1 MQQWLSSPPS
11 WMQQGYSWSKQLMS
25 VKKPVLM
32 PIGLRKSAKMLWRN
46 CTLSTSSADHTQ
58 SLALALTLDLFRI
71 GATDVCFNY
80 QLPSWKCSIEAPMLR
95 WERHTLLAAS
105 CILFVRAIMVQL
117 PFFAHTQALGTVHIF
132 SSTRNSYLF
141 TWLPSSV
148 FDDSF
153 CSDMFWKGPWQQQN
167 DRCLQHCPCV
177 GSLPS

>member
-1 MQQWLSSPPS
+1 MVWKIWLK
-11 WMQQGYSWSKQLMS
+11 SKY
-25 VKKPVLM
+25 
-32 PIGLRKSAKMLWRN
+32 
-46 CTLSTSSADHTQ
+46 LSFVVFR
-58 SLALALTLDLFRI
+58 ALTLDLFRI

-105 CILFVRAIMVQL
+105 CILFVRAIVVQL
-117 PFFAHTQALGTVHIF
+117 PFFAHMQALGTVHIF

-153 CSDMFWKGPWQQQN
+153 CSDMF
-167 DRCLQHCPCV
+167 
-177 GSLPS
+177 